1 MKSMKLI
8 LFAAIMFL
16 LLGLPTAQADAPKSS
31 GCLTHVDLSKKA
43 EFQEGGSM
51 FSPAL
56 HTKKT
61 GMPMQGPMPM
71 SKTVAFVEQK
81 NTKHDEEDAHDEE
94 KEGHKDKAVEPEKH
108 ANMKPGKEDAHKEE
122 KEDAHVIHKGLNG
135 GVFFMAPNKIHHIE
149 GIYSKKCGFSLVIYN
164 ANTKPINVDRF
175 RAFVKYVPEDEDQL
189 EAIRFLLPTKDGSLL
204 KAPSVDIEGPY
215 EVELYL
221 KFPAGEEPAMFNI
234 PASHD
239 L

>member
-8 LFAAIMFL
+8 LFATFMFL

-31 GCLTHVDLSKKA
+31 GCLSHVDLSKGS
-43 EFQEGGSM
+43 EFQEGGSK

-56 HTKKT
+56 YVQKT
-61 GMPMQGPMPM
+61 GMPMQGPM
-71 SKTVAFVEQK
+71 SKTV
-81 NTKHDEEDAHDEE
+81 
-94 KEGHKDKAVEPEKH
+94 EPEMH
-108 ANMKPGKEDAHKEE
+108 ANTEHGKEDAHKEE
-122 KEDAHVIHKGLNG
+122 KEDSHAIHRGLHG
-135 GVFFMAPNKIHHIE
+135 GVFFMAPNEIHHIE
-149 GIYSKKCGFSLVIYN
+149 GIYSEKCGSSLVIYN
-164 ANTKPINVDRF
+164 AHTKPINVNRF
-175 RAFVKYVPEDEDQL
+175 RAFVKYIPEDEDQL

-221 KFPAGEEPAMFNI
+221 KFPDSEEPAMFNI

>member
-31 GCLTHVDLSKKA
+31 GCLTHVDLSGDA
-43 EFQEGGSM
+43 ELQEGGSK

-56 HTKKT
+56 YVQKT
-61 GMPMQGPMPM
+61 GMPMQGPM
-71 SKTVAFVEQK
+71 SKTVVLEMHA
-81 NTKHDEEDAHDEE
+81 NTQHDKEGSHNEE
-94 KEGHKDKAVEPEKH
+94 KEGHKDKTVEPEMH
-108 ANMKPGKEDAHKEE
+108 ANTEHGKEDAHKEE
-122 KEDAHVIHKGLNG
+122 KEDSHAIHRGLHG
-135 GVFFMAPNKIHHIE
+135 GVFFMAPNEIHHIE
-149 GIYSKKCGFSLVIYN
+149 GIYSEKCGSSLVIYN
-164 ANTKPINVDRF
+164 AHTKPINVNRF
-175 RAFVKYVPEDEDQL
+175 RAFVKYIPEDEDQL

-221 KFPAGEEPAMFNI
+221 KFPDSEEPAMFNI
-234 PASHD
+234 PASHN

>member
-8 LFAAIMFL
+8 LSVSIMFL
-16 LLGLPTAQADAPKSS
+16 LLGLPTAQADAPKGSD
-31 GCLTHVDLSKKA
+31 CLMHVDLSAKA
-43 EFQEGGSM
+43 EFQEGGSI

-56 HTKKT
+56 HMQKAGKS
-61 GMPMQGPMPM
+61 MQGPMI
-71 SKTVAFVEQK
+71 KTVALGEHK
-81 NTKHDEEDAHDEE
+81 NTGHEKEGSHNEE

-108 ANMKPGKEDAHKEE
+108 ANTEHGKEDAHKEE
-122 KEDAHVIHKGLNG
+122 KEDAHGVHRGLYG
-135 GVFFMAPNKIHHIE
+135 GVFFMAPNKIHHVE
-149 GIYSKKCGFSLVIYN
+149 GIYSKKCGFSLVIFN
-164 ANTKPINVDRF
+164 AHTKPINVSQYT
-175 RAFVKYVPEDEDQL
+175 AFVKYVPEDEDQL

-204 KAPSVDIEGPY
+204 KAPSVEIEGPY

-221 KFPAGEEPAMFNI
+221 KFPDSEEPAMFNI

>member
-8 LFAAIMFL
+8 LFATFMFL
-16 LLGLPTAQADAPKSS
+16 LLGLPTAQADATKSS
-31 GCLTHVDLSKKA
+31 GCLTHVDLSKQA

-56 HTKKT
+56 HMQKA
-61 GMPMQGPMPM
+61 GMPMQGPMI
-71 SKTVAFVEQK
+71 KTVALGEHK
-81 NTKHDEEDAHDEE
+81 NTGHEEEDAHKEE

-108 ANMKPGKEDAHKEE
+108 ANMKLGKEDAHKEE
-122 KEDAHVIHKGLNG
+122 KEDAHGRHRGIYG
-135 GVFFMAPNKIHHIE
+135 GVFFMAPNKIHHVE
-149 GIYSKKCGFSLVIYN
+149 GRYSKKCGFSLVIYN
-164 ANTKPINVDRF
+164 AHTKPINVNRF

-204 KAPSVDIEGPY
+204 KAPSVEIEGPY

-221 KFPAGEEPAMFNI
+221 KFPDGEEPAMFNI

>member
-8 LFAAIMFL
+8 LSAAIMFL

-31 GCLTHVDLSKKA
+31 GCLTHVDLSKEA

-51 FSPAL
+51 FSPAM
-56 HTKKT
+56 HMQKT
-61 GMPMQGPMPM
+61 GMPMQGPMTM
-71 SKTVAFVEQK
+71 SKTVALE
-81 NTKHDEEDAHDEE
+81 KHANMQRDKEGSHDEE
-94 KEGHKDKAVEPEKH
+94 KEGHVDKTVESEKH
-108 ANMKPGKEDAHKEE
+108 ANMKPGQEDEHKEE
-122 KEDAHVIHKGLNG
+122 KKASHDIHKGQHG
-135 GVFFMAPNKIHHIE
+135 GVFFMAPNKIHHVE
-149 GIYSKKCGFSLVIYN
+149 GIYSKKCGFSLVIFN
-164 ANTKPINVDRF
+164 AHTKPINVNRF